1 MKQKTLLH
9 SYRNTNNKIA
19 NSSNS
24 CCSFC
29 FYIVHVMKFEIQVL
43 CLLVFS
49 TKNKQLQQIGESWSV
64 NKFVIKYFVK
74 ILLFGNTASLMWIFR
89 LRVRKV
95 ICRVITIKELNRL
108 CRRWGSLSSR
118 AWSFAFYNFKCAIWR
133 RFEEYEKVGNIET
146 SSSGLSFSRNIN
158 YACSLKLYLSS
169 KRWLNTVY
177 KLLWY
182 LLYLTSKSLV

>member
-74 ILLFGNTASLMWIFR
+74 ILLFGNTASLMWIF
-89 LRVRKV
+89 
-95 ICRVITIKELNRL
+95 
-108 CRRWGSLSSR
+108 
-118 AWSFAFYNFKCAIWR
+118 SFA
-133 RFEEYEKVGNIET
+133 
-146 SSSGLSFSRNIN
+146 
-158 YACSLKLYLSS
+158 S
-169 KRWLNTVY
+169 KKSHMQSYYYQRIKPTVQEMR
-177 KLLWY
+177 LTEFTRLIICF
-182 LLYLTSKSLV
+182 LQFQTRYLTKV